1 MLKFYKKIFS
11 VFFSLVVLTVVL
23 TLICLNRGFVS
34 DVLLPV
40 HESAIPWKLETTT
53 DVQKGGT
60 SSVSVNDS
68 SVNLDYDYL
77 LTEDVQY
84 PHVSALVAFAEMQN
98 AKQLVDLSDY
108 SAASFRVKCAP
119 RNVLAF
125 YLHSLDPLVT
135 DSENFFS
142 YRIAETFFS
151 CKDEWS
157 EVEVDL
163 RHLNVAEWW
172 LETFGLEISDQNYHL
187 DRVIAFSFCATG
199 LGPVNTAANI
209 KISELTLHRRD
220 WRYVWALAG
229 SLAFIWAGFM
239 FWLLRQY
246 TQNLIADVKKKLQKG
261 RPLMA
266 YQQLSIEP
274 HKDREKTLLLQFI
287 ATEYANPDLS
297 VEGAVATLGIN
308 RTKINDI
315 LKKELGFTFTAYVN
329 KLRLTEA
336 ARLLS
341 EKDETSVA
349 DIAYRV
355 GYNNVTYFN
364 KLFKSEYGY
373 APKTF
378 KKICSSNEAGVL
390 RSPGVR
396 DDDQA

>member
-11 VFFSLVVLTVVL
+11 VFFSLVVLTVIL
-23 TLICLNRGFVS
+23 TLLCLNRGFVS

-40 HESAIPWKLETTT
+40 HESAVSWKFETTT

-68 SVNLDYDYL
+68 SVNLDYDYF

-84 PHVSALVAFAEMQN
+84 PHVSALIAFAELQN
-98 AKQLVDLSDY
+98 AKQLVDLTGY
-108 SAASFRVKCAP
+108 SAVAFRVKCAP
-119 RNVLAF
+119 NNVLAF
-125 YLHSLDPLVT
+125 YLHSFDPKVT
-135 DSENFFS
+135 DPENFFS
-142 YRIAETFFS
+142 YRIAEIFFS

-157 EVEVDL
+157 EVEIDL
-163 RHLNVAEWW
+163 RHLGVAEWW
-172 LETFGLEISDQNYHL
+172 LETFGLEISDQNYLL
-187 DRVIAFSFCATG
+187 DKVIAFSFCATA
-199 LGPVNTAANI
+199 LGPANTAANV
-209 KISELTLHRRD
+209 KISDLTLHGRD

-229 SLAFIWAGFM
+229 SLVLIWAGFM

-246 TQNLIADVKKKLQKG
+246 TQNLIAGVKKKLQKG

-274 HKDREKTLLLQFI
+274 HKDREKTLLLQYI
-287 ATEYANPDLS
+287 AKEYANPELS
-297 VEGAVATLGIN
+297 VESAVATLGIN

-390 RSPGVR
+390 RSPGTR